1 MIRIAITSVAAALA
15 VLALT
20 LGCGPSKQER
30 EASAKAAEEAAY
42 QAQLQA
48 VREKE
53 KAPVLTEKDV
63 RVQGEQGLE
72 YVDLV
77 AGTGR
82 EAAPGSVVTL
92 DFVGWCDGA
101 KIDSSFDRGQP
112 FTYAL
117 GQEVVIPGWNL
128 GIKGM
133 KEGGARL
140 LIIPPEL
147 AYGEEGKPGF
157 VGPGKTLW
165 YRIELKKSV
174 PVY

>member
-1 MIRIAITSVAAALA
+1 MRQIPITCVVIALA
-15 VLALT
+15 VLALS
-20 LGCGPSKQER
+20 CGPSKAEK
-30 EASAKAAEEAAY
+30 EAAEKAAQDAAY
-42 QAQLQA
+42 QAQLEA

-53 KAPVLTEKDV
+53 KAPVLTEKDI
-63 RVQGEQGLE
+63 RVPAEQGLE

-92 DFVGWCDGA
+92 DFVGWCDGT
-101 KIDSSFDRGQP
+101 KIDSSYDRGQP

-133 KEGGARL
+133 KEGGTRL
-140 LIIPPEL
+140 LIIPPAL
-147 AYGEEGKPGF
+147 AYGKEGKPGF
-157 VGPGKTLW
+157 VGPDKTLW

>member
-1 MIRIAITSVAAALA
+1 MRQILISCIAAALA
-15 VLALT
+15 VLT
-20 LGCGPSKQER
+20 LNCGPSKSEV
-30 EASAKAAEEAAY
+30 EAKKKAAEDAAF
-42 QAQLQA
+42 QAKIQA
-48 VREKE
+48 VRQAEKP
-53 KAPVLTEKDV
+53 PVLTEKDV
-63 RVQGEQGLE
+63 RVKGEQGLE

-82 EAAPGSVVTL
+82 DAAPGSVVTL
-92 DFVGWCDGA
+92 DFVGWCDGT

-133 KEGGARL
+133 KEGGTRL
-140 LIIPPEL
+140 LIIPPAL
-147 AYGEEGKPGF
+147 AYGKEGKAGF
-157 VGPGKTLW
+157 VGPDKTLW

-174 PVY
+174 QVY